1 MKEDTVPKINSKNHV
16 KRVLKTR
23 HLSMIALGGSIG
35 TGLFVASG
43 LTISSAG
50 PGGALVAYISVGI
63 MVYFLM
69 TSLGEMA
76 TYMPISGSFASYAG
90 KFVDPALGFA
100 LGWNYWLNWVITL
113 AVDIT
118 TVSIIIKFWLPNSP
132 TWIFSL
138 LALGVMFVINII
150 SARSFAE
157 TEYWLSLIKI
167 LVILIFIFLG
177 FLMIFGKLKQP
188 FTGMQNFT
196 YKKAPFLGLLPM
208 LGAFST
214 AAFSFQGTELIGITA
229 GESDNPEESIPK
241 ATKQIF
247 WRILL
252 FYILSI
258 FVISCLIPYDNPFLL
273 GSSTK
278 DIAISPFTLV
288 FKQSGLN
295 SAASIMNF
303 VILISVLSSA
313 NSGIYAATRMLYSL
327 SYHEGALSIFIRTN
341 KRGVPS
347 LALFV
352 TTFIG
357 LLIFF
362 MNFFEVRIYDFLV
375 TASGLT
381 GFIAWLGI
389 SISHLRFRMVLK
401 KKNIPLNSLKYRAKF
416 FPLGPILS
424 TLICIMIILEKGVEL
439 TIDFNWYELLITYSC
454 IPIFLILF
462 LGYKLKHHTKLIP
475 LNDVNIKK

>member
-118 TVSIIIKFWLPNSP
+118 TVSIIIKFWLPNRP

-327 SYHEGALSIFIRTN
+327 SYHEGALSIF
-341 KRGVPS
+341 
-347 LALFV
+347 
-352 TTFIG
+352 
-357 LLIFF
+357 
-362 MNFFEVRIYDFLV
+362 
-375 TASGLT
+375 
-381 GFIAWLGI
+381 
-389 SISHLRFRMVLK
+389 
-401 KKNIPLNSLKYRAKF
+401 
-416 FPLGPILS
+416 
-424 TLICIMIILEKGVEL
+424 
-439 TIDFNWYELLITYSC
+439 
-454 IPIFLILF
+454 
-462 LGYKLKHHTKLIP
+462 
-475 LNDVNIKK
+475 